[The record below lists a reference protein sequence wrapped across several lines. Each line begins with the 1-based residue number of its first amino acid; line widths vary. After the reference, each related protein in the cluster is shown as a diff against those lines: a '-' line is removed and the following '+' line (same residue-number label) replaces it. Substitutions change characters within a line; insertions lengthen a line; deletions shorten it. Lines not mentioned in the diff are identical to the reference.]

1 MGKIRKNALSMPVFF
16 EKVEDFNG
24 DDIRF
29 TKVKIFLLHLG
40 LNENGCELTKEVVD
54 EAIPSLG
61 YIPIVGYID
70 TFNDDFTVHKYEK
83 VYKNGELHRKY
94 KGQAYGVVLSSQ
106 DNNAHYEERE
116 CEDGIT
122 RTFLVVDG
130 ILWNQ
135 FEDSIEIMNRDM
147 IKNHSMELVDVEDE
161 KYLDGYEDEDN
172 IFHFTK
178 ITFRGACILGNKVEP
193 AMINSTIEVQNEITN
208 FAKAIQME
216 IADKMEEFSK
226 VYDFQKNKTTEKRSD
241 KEDMSK
247 TGKVNTDFSL
257 TGTQLIETL
266 RGIVYNHEK
275 VFDRW
280 GDEVSKYYFVD
291 TQEDFVIVSD
301 REGNLL
307 AFPFTVNGDS
317 VNVDFS
323 QEKKMKITFVE
334 FQDGEDE
341 TNAMTNFQA
350 EIEHAMDIADK
361 EKAKNTEFEKKI
373 EEIEKNHQEELED
386 GKKNFSKVETEYKE
400 LKADYDE
407 IKPKYDEFCKKE
419 QEAMEEAIA
428 EQKKALFTKFD
439 SHLSDVA
446 DYAKLKEEKD
456 TLSVDEIESKCSVMY
471 AKKEL
476 NKTTDFSK
484 KGGTD
489 GLDLPEDNK
498 EHEGM
503 VLTKYGY
510 ISVDR

>member
-70 TFNDDFTVHKYEK
+70 TFNDDFTIHKYEK

-116 CEDGIT
+116 CEDGVT

-226 VYDFQKNKTTEKRSD
+226 VYNFQKNKTTEKRSD

-247 TGKVNTDFSL
+247 TGEVTTDFSL
-257 TGTQLIETL
+257 TGTQLIEAL
-266 RGIVYNHEK
+266 RKTIYDYEK

-291 TQEDFVIVSD
+291 TQDNSVIVSD
-301 REGNLL
+301 REGTLL
-307 AFPFTVNGDS
+307 AFPYNVNGDN
-317 VNVDFS
+317 VEVDFS
-323 QEKKMKITFVE
+323 QEKKMKVSFVE
-334 FQDGEDE
+334 LQDGDE
-341 TNAMTNFQA
+341 ANGMTNFQA
-350 EIEHAMDIADK
+350 EIDNAMDIADK
-361 EKAKNTEFEKKI
+361 EKEKNTEFEKKI
-373 EEIEKNHQEELED
+373 EQIEETHQKALEEE
-386 GKKNFSKVETEYKE
+386 KKNFSKVESEYND
-400 LKADYDE
+400 LKANYDE

-419 QEAMEEAIA
+419 QEAMKEAIA

-439 SHLSDVA
+439 SHLSDIA
-446 DYAKLKEEKD
+446 DYAKLKEDEEN
-456 TLSVDEIESKCSVMY
+456 LSVEEIESKCSVMY

-484 KGGTD
+484 KNGSD
-489 GLDLPEDNK
+489 GLDLPEDN
-498 EHEGM
+498 ENNDGL

-510 ISVDR
+510 ISVNR

>member
-1 MGKIRKNALSMPVFF
+1 MPVFF
-16 EKVEDFNG
+16 EKVEDLSG

-40 LNENGCELTKEVVD
+40 LNENACELTKEVVD

-70 TFNDDFTVHKYEK
+70 TFNDDFTIHKYEK

-116 CEDGIT
+116 CDDGVT

-135 FEDSIEIMNRDM
+135 FEDSVDIMNRDM

-178 ITFRGACILGNKVEP
+178 ITFRGACILGNRVEP

-226 VYDFQKNKTTEKRSD
+226 VCDFQKNKTTEKRSD
-241 KEDMSK
+241 KEGMSK
-247 TGKVNTDFSL
+247 TGKTNTDFSL

-266 RGIVYNHEK
+266 RKIVYNHEK

-280 GDEVSKYYFVD
+280 GDEISKYYFVD
-291 TQEDFVIVSD
+291 TQDNTVIVSD
-301 REGNLL
+301 REGTL
-307 AFPFTVNGDS
+307 FGYPYKVDGDK
-317 VNVDFS
+317 VEVDFS
-323 QEKKMKITFVE
+323 QEKKMKVTFVE
-334 FQDGEDE
+334 FQDGDE
-341 TNAMTNFQA
+341 TNGMTNFQA
-350 EIEHAMDIADK
+350 EIDNAMDIADK
-361 EKAKNTEFEKKI
+361 EKEKNTEFEKKI
-373 EEIEKNHQEELED
+373 EKIEENHKKELEEE
-386 GKKNFSKVETEYKE
+386 KKNFSKVENDYKE
-400 LKADYDE
+400 LKADYDK
-407 IKPKYDEFCKKE
+407 IKPKYDDFCKKE
-419 QEAMEEAIA
+419 QEAMKEAIA

-439 SHLSDVA
+439 SHLSDIA
-446 DYAKLKEEKD
+446 DYAKLKEDKEN
-456 TLSVDEIESKCSVMY
+456 LSVEEIESKCSVMY

-484 KGGTD
+484 KGGSD
-489 GLDLPEDNK
+489 GLDLPEDNT
-498 EHEGM
+498 EDDSV

-510 ISVDR
+510 ISVNR